1 MLSASLHSHL
11 REALPTTK
19 QTRCTPFKKCPADSS
34 GQQGNVFADVIVQ
47 VHHVWALYQVSMSFL
62 A

>member
-1 MLSASLHSHL
+1 MLSASLASARGISDESRHD
-11 REALPTTK
+11 
-19 QTRCTPFKKCPADSS
+19 CTPLKKCPADSLIRPA
-34 GQQGNVFADVIVQ
+34 GQRFADVIVQ

>member
-1 MLSASLHSHL
+1 MVASHL
-11 REALPTTK
+11 ASARGITYEK
-19 QTRCTPFKKCPADSS
+19 QTRCMPLKKCPADSS
-34 GQQGNVFADVIVQ
+34 GQQGDLFADVIVH

>member
-1 MLSASLHSHL
+1 MLSASPAFARGIAYEKL
-11 REALPTTK
+11 
-19 QTRCTPFKKCPADSS
+19 TRRTPFKKCPADSS
-34 GQQGNVFADVIVQ
+34 GQQGDLFADVIVQ

>member
-1 MLSASLHSHL
+1 MLALHL
-11 REALPTTK
+11 REALPTK
-19 QTRCTPFKKCPADSS
+19 SRHDCTPFKKCPAELIRPA
-34 GQQGNVFADVIVQ
+34 GQRFADVIVQ

>member
-1 MLSASLHSHL
+1 MLSGSLASA
-11 REALPTTK
+11 RGIAYEK

-34 GQQGNVFADVIVQ
+34 GQQGDLFADVIVQ

>member
-1 MLSASLHSHL
+1 MLAFASA
-11 REALPTTK
+11 RGIAYEK
-19 QTRCTPFKKCPADSS
+19 QTRCTPFKKCPAELIRPA
-34 GQQGNVFADVIVQ
+34 GRRFADVIVQ

>member
-1 MLSASLHSHL
+1 MPSASLASA
-11 REALPTTK
+11 RGIACEK

-34 GQQGNVFADVIVQ
+34 GQQGNVSDVIVQ
-47 VHHVWALYQVSMSFL
+47 VHHVWVLYQVSMSFL